1 MNALSIASNEPVRV
15 PSSNDFAAFVTRAE
29 VEDLLYYE
37 AELLDTWQ
45 LHEWLALF
53 TEDGSYYV
61 PSADL
66 PRSASS
72 DDSLFYIADDPVRL
86 HERVVRLMKKT
97 AHSEYP
103 RSRTRHLVSNIR
115 IMGANHDEVQVAASF
130 VTYRMKF
137 GNSDAYVG
145 STHYRLR
152 RVDGQ
157 LRILEKRCFL
167 DLEALRPHGRVSII
181 L

>member
-1 MNALSIASNEPVRV
+1 MSAVVEKEPVSL
-15 PSSNDFAAFVTRAE
+15 PSSNDFAAFVTRTE
-29 VEDLLYYE
+29 VEDLLFHE

-45 LHEWLALF
+45 LREWLELF
-53 TEDGSYYV
+53 TDDGEYFV
-61 PSADL
+61 PATDL
-66 PRSASS
+66 PRDASA
-72 DDSLFYIADDPVRL
+72 DDSLFYIADDHTRL
-86 HERVVRLMKKT
+86 QERVIRLMKKT

-103 RSRTRHLVSNIR
+103 RSRTRHLVSNVR
-115 IMGANHDEVQVAASF
+115 ILSASEEEIKVAAAF
-130 VTYRMKF
+130 ITYRMKF

-152 RVDGQ
+152 RIDGT
-157 LRILEKRCFL
+157 LRIAEKRCFL

>member
-1 MNALSIASNEPVRV
+1 MNAAAMEKAPVRL
-15 PSSNDFAAFVTRAE
+15 PSSADFAAYVTRTE
-29 VEDLLYYE
+29 VEDFLFHE
-37 AELLDTWQ
+37 ADLLDTWQ

-53 TEDGSYYV
+53 TGDGCYFV
-61 PSADL
+61 PSTDL
-66 PRSASS
+66 PRDASA

-86 HERVVRLMKKT
+86 RERVIRLMKKT

-103 RSRTRHLVSNIR
+103 RSRTRHLVSNVRILGAGPDEIR
-115 IMGANHDEVQVAASF
+115 VSAAF
-130 VTYRMKF
+130 ATYRMKF
-137 GNSDAYVG
+137 GSSDVYVG
-145 STHYRLR
+145 SSEYRLR

-157 LRILEKRCFL
+157 LRIVEKRCFL

>member
-1 MNALSIASNEPVRV
+1 MSTVAIERETPRV
-15 PSSNDFAAFVTRAE
+15 PSSSDFAAYVTRAE

-45 LHEWLALF
+45 LKEWLTLF

-61 PSADL
+61 PSTDL
-66 PRSASS
+66 PRTASS
-72 DDSLFYIADDPVRL
+72 DTSLFYVADDPVRL

-103 RSRTRHLVSNIR
+103 RSRTRHLISNVR
-115 IMGANHDEVQVAASF
+115 IIEAGPEEIKVAAAF
-130 VTYRMKF
+130 LTYRMKF
-137 GNSDAYVG
+137 GSSDAYVG
-145 STHYRLR
+145 STQYRLR

-157 LRILEKRCFL
+157 LRIVEKRCFL

>member
-1 MNALSIASNEPVRV
+1 MNAVAIEKEPIRV
-15 PSSNDFAAFVTRAE
+15 PSSAQFAAFVTRAE
-29 VEDLLYYE
+29 VEDLLYFE

-45 LHEWLALF
+45 LREWLELF
-53 TEDGSYYV
+53 TKDGCYYV
-61 PSADL
+61 PSTDL
-66 PRSASS
+66 PKNASA
-72 DDSLFYIADDPVRL
+72 DNSLFYIADDPVRM

-103 RSRTRHLVSNIR
+103 RSRTRHLISNVR
-115 IMGANHDEVQVAASF
+115 ILDASEEEVLVAAAC

-137 GNSDAYVG
+137 GSSDAYIG
-145 STHYRLR
+145 SSQYRLR

-157 LRILEKRCFL
+157 LRIAEKRVYL

>member
-1 MNALSIASNEPVRV
+1 MNAVAIEKETSRI
-15 PSSNDFAAFVTRAE
+15 PSSSDFAAYVTRAE

-37 AELLDTWQ
+37 ADLLDTWQ
-45 LHEWLALF
+45 LREWLTLF

-61 PSADL
+61 PSTDL
-66 PRSASS
+66 PHNASS
-72 DDSLFYIADDPVRL
+72 DSSLFYIADDPVRL

-97 AHSEYP
+97 AHAEYP
-103 RSRTRHLVSNIR
+103 RSRTRHLVSNVRILDAGPAEIR
-115 IMGANHDEVQVAASF
+115 VAAAF

-137 GNSDAYVG
+137 GSNDAYVG
-145 STHYRLR
+145 STEYRLR

-157 LRILEKRCFL
+157 LRIVEKRCFL

>member
-1 MNALSIASNEPVRV
+1 MNAVTIEKEPVRI
-15 PSSNDFAAFVTRAE
+15 PSSNAFAEYVTRTE
-29 VEDLLYYE
+29 VEDLLYHE

-45 LHEWLALF
+45 LHDWLALF
-53 TEDGSYYV
+53 TEDGTYYV
-61 PSADL
+61 PSTDL
-66 PRSASS
+66 PRNASA

-86 HERVVRLMKKT
+86 RERVIRLMKKT

-103 RSRTRHLVSNIR
+103 RSRTRHLVSNVR
-115 IMGANHDEVQVAASF
+115 ILEAGPDDIKVAAAF

-137 GNSDAYVG
+137 GNNDAYVG

-152 RVDGQ
+152 RVGGQ
-157 LRILEKRCFL
+157 LRIVEKRCFL

>member
-1 MNALSIASNEPVRV
+1 MNAAATEEKPTRI
-15 PSSNDFAAFVTRAE
+15 PSSSDFAAYVTRTE
-29 VEDLLYYE
+29 VEDLLYHE

-45 LHEWLALF
+45 LHEWLKLF
-53 TEDGSYYV
+53 TEDGCYYV
-61 PSADL
+61 PSTDL
-66 PRSASS
+66 PRNASS
-72 DDSLFYIADDPVRL
+72 DNSLFYIADDPVRL
-86 HERVVRLMKKT
+86 RQRVIRLMKKT

-115 IMGANHDEVQVAASF
+115 ILQAGPEEIRVSAAF

-137 GNSDAYVG
+137 ENSDAYVG

-157 LRILEKRCFL
+157 LRIVEKRCFL

>member
-1 MNALSIASNEPVRV
+1 MNAVSIDKAPLRI
-15 PSSNDFAAFVTRAE
+15 PSSRDFSALVGRDE
-29 VEDLLYYE
+29 VEDLLYHE

-66 PRSASS
+66 PRTASA

-86 HERVVRLMKKT
+86 HERVIRLMKKT

-103 RSRTRHLVSNIR
+103 RSRTRHLVSNVRILEANDGEIR
-115 IMGANHDEVQVAASF
+115 IAAAF
-130 VTYRMKF
+130 ATWRIKF
-137 GNSDAYVG
+137 GSNDVYIG
-145 STHYRLR
+145 SSHYRLR

-157 LRILEKRCFL
+157 LRIAEKRVFL
-167 DLEALRPHGRVSII
+167 DLESLRPHGRVSII

>member
-1 MNALSIASNEPVRV
+1 MNAVAIEKAPLRI
-15 PSSNDFAAFVTRAE
+15 PSSRDFAAFVSRDE
-29 VEDLLYYE
+29 VEDLLYHE

-61 PSADL
+61 PSTDL
-66 PRSASS
+66 PRTASA
-72 DDSLFYIADDPVRL
+72 DDSLFYIADDSVRL
-86 HERVVRLMKKT
+86 HERVIRLMKKT

-103 RSRTRHLVSNIR
+103 RSRTRHLVNNVRILDANDEEIR
-115 IMGANHDEVQVAASF
+115 IAAAF
-130 VTYRMKF
+130 ATWRIKF
-137 GNSDAYVG
+137 GSNDIYIG
-145 STHYRLR
+145 SNHYRLR

-157 LRILEKRCFL
+157 LRIVEKRVFL